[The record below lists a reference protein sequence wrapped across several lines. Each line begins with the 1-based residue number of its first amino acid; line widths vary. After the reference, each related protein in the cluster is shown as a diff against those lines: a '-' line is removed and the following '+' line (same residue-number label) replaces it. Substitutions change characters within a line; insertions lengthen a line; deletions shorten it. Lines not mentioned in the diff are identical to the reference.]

1 MKLNK
6 GILPLIAALVCM
18 PISVYAHGLGKA
30 GLINADWTPI
40 QVGAWPFSAF
50 SAKTKV
56 YGVNFDL
63 LGAYQENTVCGL
75 TVAPIN
81 VFNMASS
88 TDTYG
93 VTIGLVSVMESHTGL
108 LVSLASG
115 VDRNCGLQ
123 VGVFSGAWSN
133 CGVQFGI
140 VNDIDTQRAEYGCGG
155 LQIGLFNN
163 SNARSG
169 LQIGLL
175 NHNRNAR
182 FPWLPLVNF
191 AMR

>member
-1 MKLNK
+1 
-6 GILPLIAALVCM
+6 
-18 PISVYAHGLGKA
+18 
-30 GLINADWTPI
+30 
-40 QVGAWPFSAF
+40 FSAE
-50 SAKTKV
+50 TKV
-56 YGVNFDL
+56 DGVNFDL
-63 LGAYQENTVCGL
+63 RGASQDASVCGL
-75 TVAPIN
+75 TIAPIN

-140 VNDIDTQRAEYGCGG
+140 VNDIDTQRAESGCGG

>member
-1 MKLNK
+1 MKPNK
-6 GILPLIAALVCM
+6 RILPLIAAVVCM

-40 QVGAWPFSAF
+40 QVGAWPFSVF
-50 SAKTKV
+50 SAETKV

-63 LGAYQENTVCGL
+63 LGAYQEDSVCGL
-75 TVAPIN
+75 TIAPIN

-115 VDRNCGLQ
+115 KIRPADRTAEPQ
-123 VGVFSGAWSN
+123 S
-133 CGVQFGI
+133 
-140 VNDIDTQRAEYGCGG
+140 QRP
-155 LQIGLFNN
+155 
-163 SNARSG
+163 
-169 LQIGLL
+169 
-175 NHNRNAR
+175 
-182 FPWLPLVNF
+182 FPMAASRELCHAVSK
-191 AMR
+191 

>member
-6 GILPLIAALVCM
+6 GILPLVAVLVCM

-40 QVGAWPFSAF
+40 QVGAWPFSVF
-50 SAKTKV
+50 SAETKV

-63 LGAYQENTVCGL
+63 LGAYQENTVFGL

-81 VFNMASS
+81 ALDMASS
-88 TDTYG
+88 PGICG
-93 VTIGLVSVMESHTGL
+93 VTIGLVSVMGSHTGL

-163 SNARSG
+163 SDARSG